1 MNSKI
6 EFHTINKT
14 KFIDLYYYDL
24 QEGNLEA
31 KLEKQLIEF
40 GVQLKPIPVDK
51 LIEKFNNQGYF
62 DIFSKLSA
70 TFLRQF
76 KSNQHSLIN
85 LREKFNSNERFLAY
99 LEIFEY
105 ILEKYEN
112 HLTTTDTKD
121 FSDMINDAITLL
133 NNNDVQRKVDWIIV
147 DEFQDISKGRTE
159 LINGLI
165 KQNPEVKIL
174 VVGDDWQSIY
184 RFAGSDIN
192 LVQKFEYFFGNTI
205 EMFLKNHLDLTIK
218 LMNLVKLSSWIVC
231 INEGLKFRLE
241 RILKLKNLYP
251 IKKIFLHWKNK
262 SSQQLKE
269 LSLADIVS
277 RIEKNTPKDRLLIL
291 ARYNHNLPNIE
302 SEEMKKK

>member
-1 MNSKI
+1 M
-6 EFHTINKT
+6 E
-14 KFIDLYYYDL
+14 
-24 QEGNLEA
+24 
-31 KLEKQLIEF
+31 
-40 GVQLKPIPVDK
+40 LKPIPVDK

-76 KSNQHSLIN
+76 KSNQHSLAN

-112 HLTTTDTKD
+112 HLITTDIKD

-159 LINGLI
+159 LINSLV

-174 VVGDDWQSIY
+174 VVGEDWQSIY

-192 LVQKFEYFFGNTI
+192 HVQQFEYFFGNTI
-205 EMFLKNHLDLTIK
+205 EMFLKKSFIFN
-218 LMNLVKLSSWIVC
+218 NQ
-231 INEGLKFRLE
+231 INEFSKDF
-241 RILKLKNLYP
+241 IMD
-251 IKKIFLHWKNK
+251 
-262 SSQQLKE
+262 
-269 LSLADIVS
+269 SL
-277 RIEKNTPKDRLLIL
+277 
-291 ARYNHNLPNIE
+291 
-302 SEEMKKK
+302 

>member
-1 MNSKI
+1 M
-6 EFHTINKT
+6 
-14 KFIDLYYYDL
+14 
-24 QEGNLEA
+24 EA

-76 KSNQHSLIN
+76 KSNQHSLAN
-85 LREKFNSNERFLAY
+85 LREKFNMNERFLAY

-112 HLTTTDTKD
+112 HLATTDTKD

-159 LINGLI
+159 LINSLI

-184 RFAGSDIN
+184 RFAEVI
-192 LVQKFEYFFGNTI
+192 
-205 EMFLKNHLDLTIK
+205 
-218 LMNLVKLSSWIVC
+218 
-231 INEGLKFRLE
+231 
-241 RILKLKNLYP
+241 
-251 IKKIFLHWKNK
+251 
-262 SSQQLKE
+262 
-269 LSLADIVS
+269 
-277 RIEKNTPKDRLLIL
+277 
-291 ARYNHNLPNIE
+291 
-302 SEEMKKK
+302 